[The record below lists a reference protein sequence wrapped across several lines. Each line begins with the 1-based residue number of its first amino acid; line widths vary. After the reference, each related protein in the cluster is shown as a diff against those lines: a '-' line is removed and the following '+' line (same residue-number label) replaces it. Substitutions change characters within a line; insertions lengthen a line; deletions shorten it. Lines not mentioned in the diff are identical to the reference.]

1 MNNIL
6 RNYNKM
12 KKLFTL
18 FSLFAVVFMA
28 KAQIPTLTV
37 KDFVVTPGEKE
48 ATIEIV
54 SDMELTDYVAFQFDL
69 VLPSVVTPIEPYN
82 VKAGK
87 VNVTITAYNSD
98 IIDDHNLVAS
108 LVGENVKAPG
118 TSTYRI
124 LCYSTSAAPFLEF
137 SEESPNV
144 VMTVT
149 VNVAADASPG
159 KYSAYIDDE
168 NESKSAAW
176 ALKLDKG
183 DSYVNPD
190 VVDGFC
196 CVNETITYELK
207 ADYGT
212 LILPFAADLPDGLKA
227 YSCAKV
233 EGNVLTLVE
242 AESLAANTPYIM
254 GGAKGSYAFTG
265 APIPSD
271 ATLTAGLLTGVLED
285 TDAPA
290 GSYVLQNNTN
300 GLGFYKVG
308 SVIPTVKAY
317 RCYLTYAGE
326 ASALMYRFG
335 GTTNISNIE
344 AEGNNA
350 MYDILGRKV
359 VGPAQKGVYILNG
372 KKVFVK

>member
-1 MNNIL
+1 
-6 RNYNKM
+6 M

-18 FSLFAVVFMA
+18 WGLLAVALMA
-28 KAQIPTLTV
+28 KAQDFSLKVDDITLEPGKFGYVTV
-37 KDFVVTPGEKE
+37 TSTSDLSEYSAFQMDFVCPEGLIVPSFELDNETYFGIYNEESEEFYDAFVINGEGDNGIYYYNKLKKTYGHVME
-48 ATIEIV
+48 SNVLEGGRRARIV
-54 SDMELTDYVAFQFDL
+54 VYSGSNYKFRNGNTLEMKFL
-69 VLPSVVTPIEPYN
+69 
-82 VKAGK
+82 VKA
-87 VNVTITAYNSD
+87 SD
-98 IIDDHNLVAS
+98 DA
-108 LVGENVKAPG
+108 AG
-118 TSTYRI
+118 TY
-124 LCYSTSAAPFLEF
+124 
-137 SEESPNV
+137 
-144 VMTVT
+144 TVT
-149 VNVAADASPG
+149 V
-159 KYSAYIDDE
+159 E
-168 NESKSAAW
+168 NPKFATDGGSSEVTS
-176 ALKLDKG
+176 
-183 DSYVNPD
+183 
-190 VVDGFC
+190 GFC
-196 CVNETITYELK
+196 PEVEAGTCTIATTITYELK

-212 LILPFAADLPDGLKA
+212 LILPFAADLPEGLKA
-227 YSCAKV
+227 YSCAEV

>member
-1 MNNIL
+1 
-6 RNYNKM
+6 
-12 KKLFTL
+12 
-18 FSLFAVVFMA
+18 MA
-28 KAQIPTLTV
+28 KAQAPTLTV
-37 KDFVVTPGEKE
+37 SDAELTPGGF
-48 ATIEIV
+48 ATFVITSTVDASEF
-54 SDMELTDYVAFQFDL
+54 SAYQFDV
-69 VLPSVVTPIEPYN
+69 VLPEFAEEPTKSGNNWVYEVN
-82 VKAGK
+82 GTKKNALSFKRTYFAFDYDDDNEKVYLHQYGCNFIGSGDDPTAKKIFRAIIYDGTTNSNFLKDKTIKITLNFKVKD
-87 VNVTITAYNSD
+87 D
-98 IIDDHNLVAS
+98 I
-108 LVGENVKAPG
+108 K
-118 TSTYRI
+118 
-124 LCYSTSAAPFLEF
+124 
-137 SEESPNV
+137 
-144 VMTVT
+144 
-149 VNVAADASPG
+149 PG
-159 KYSAYIDDE
+159 KYEVTVENAKFATSGGEGGVATGASIAECVAGYGTYSA
-168 NESKSAAW
+168 ST
-176 ALKLDKG
+176 
-183 DSYVNPD
+183 
-190 VVDGFC
+190 
-196 CVNETITYELK
+196 TITYSLK
-207 ADYGT
+207 AEYGT
-212 LILPFAADLPDGLKA
+212 LILPFAAELPEGLTA

-233 EGNVLTLVE
+233 EGNVLTLDEV
-242 AESLAANTPYIM
+242 ESLAANTPYII
-254 GGAKGSYAFTG
+254 GGTVGNYEFTG

>member
-1 MNNIL
+1 M
-6 RNYNKM
+6 
-12 KKLFTL
+12 LFCL
-18 FSLFAVVFMA
+18 LAVALMA
-28 KAQIPTLTV
+28 KAQDFVLTV
-37 KDFVVTPGEKE
+37 ADVSIKQGDKAVTVN
-48 ATIEIV
+48 IETSSAENV
-54 SDMELTDYVAFQFDL
+54 DLYSAYQFDL
-69 VLPSVVTPIEPYN
+69 VIPECLSVPYN
-82 VKAGK
+82 EEEE
-87 VNVTITAYNSD
+87 TYAYYDEEEEDFIRCFS
-98 IIDDHNLVAS
+98 S
-108 LVGENVKAPG
+108 LINKDSHSINVKQQSDG
-118 TSTYRI
+118 SWRVLTYSGSNANFR
-124 LCYSTSAAPFLEF
+124 SNKG
-137 SEESPNV
+137 NV
-144 VMTVT
+144 VLTLNALIKDGT
-149 VNVAADASPG
+149 KPGRYPIYIKESSALFATSKAAAEDGSEAVRPSLEAG
-159 KYSAYIDDE
+159 TLFVSA
-168 NESKSAAW
+168 
-176 ALKLDKG
+176 
-183 DSYVNPD
+183 V
-190 VVDGFC
+190 
-196 CVNETITYELK
+196 ITYELK

-227 YSCAKV
+227 YSCAEV